1 MTTTA
6 LKPTLSQ
13 RFARLVSA
21 TIHPIVLPLLT
32 LFVLSYR
39 AGRGTFAG
47 VPMGAL
53 ARALAVVG
61 VGAVV
66 TAAPVAALVGIQ
78 VLRGRW
84 SDADVSVRQHRYLLY
99 PFGIACMLAAAA
111 LFMVLGAPAVA
122 TQAVLALALTNLVN
136 GAINLREKVSAHAA
150 TAALCAALLWL
161 MPAATQGTTD
171 IAAGATAAALL
182 VGWSRVAL
190 GRHTVLQVLLGWAV
204 GGLAALTLHAPA
216 LLAALGGR

>member
-6 LKPTLSQ
+6 LKPTLNQ
-13 RFARLVSA
+13 RLARLVSA

-39 AGRGTFAG
+39 AGHGTLAG

-61 VGAVV
+61 VGTVV
-66 TAAPVAALVGIQ
+66 TAAPVAALVGFQ
-78 VLRGRW
+78 VLSGRW
-84 SDADVSVRQHRYLLY
+84 SDTDVSVRQHRYLLY
-99 PFGIACMLAAAA
+99 PFGIACMLLAAA
-111 LFMVLGAPAVA
+111 LFMALGAPAVA
-122 TQAVLALALTNLVN
+122 IQATLALALTNLIN
-136 GAINLREKVSAHAA
+136 GFINLREKVSAHAA

-161 MPAATQGTTD
+161 MPAATLGTMY
-171 IAAGATAAALL
+171 IAVGATAAALL

-190 GRHTVLQVLLGWAV
+190 GRHTVPQVLLGWMV
-204 GGLAALTLHAPA
+204 GALAAVAIHAPA
-216 LLAALGGR
+216 LLASLSGR